1 MTSLGWGMV
10 KCWLA
15 SVFGKLGVSQG
26 WKTLLEH
33 SGDIK
38 KILASPLPR
47 LWHPSQLHGPQE
59 HLQDRVPSLHRPC
72 PQRLIP
78 CQLVLHQVLLY

>member
-33 SGDIK
+33 SGNIK
-38 KILASPLPR
+38 KVLDHKIYL
-47 LWHPSQLHGPQE
+47 GI
-59 HLQDRVPSLHRPC
+59 SLE
-72 PQRLIP
+72 
-78 CQLVLHQVLLY
+78 LLRAVWGQFSFR